1 MKKPSFASR
10 RKPLIITVTLVCIIF
25 AIANYTTWRS
35 KDALML
41 SNINGIFLLVF
52 SENDKKQEEF
62 YKRIEKLQNQFMA
75 NQNER
80 LAVLQKQNA
89 QMLDTIQAMRIPPSH
104 LNIRDKL
111 IFMLP
116 YDPTAKFPGYI
127 WQTWKYGLND
137 DNFIK
142 QYRDGEKLWAGKN
155 PGFVHEVFNDETS
168 YAFVKHLYAHVPE
181 VILAYDALPDAI
193 LKIDF
198 FKYLVLFARG
208 GVYADIDTMPLQPI
222 PNWIPDN
229 VSPTE
234 IGLIISV
241 GSESNSPQ
249 WNMESRHRRLEFGQ
263 FVIQAKPGHPILRE
277 IIAQITTKTSRKQR
291 KLRDGDLLSFQD
303 NSNDILLELS
313 RWTGS
318 GAWTDVIFEILND
331 YVKSSHYKPVTWKE
345 FHDLATP
352 KLVSDVLV
360 FPIKSF
366 ASDIEVSRDGK
377 ITDAIAFVKHYGD
390 QLWKES

>member
-10 RKPLIITVTLVCIIF
+10 KKPLIISITLICIIF

-62 YKRIEKLQNQFMA
+62 YKRIEKLQNQFMQ

-80 LAVLQKQNA
+80 LGELRNQNV
-89 QMLDTIQAMRIPPSH
+89 QILDTIQSMRIPPSH
-104 LNIRDKL
+104 LNVRDKL

-116 YDPTAKFPGYI
+116 YDPAAKFPGYI

-137 DNFIK
+137 EKFIERYSDSEK
-142 QYRDGEKLWAGKN
+142 QWAGKN

-181 VILAYDALPDAI
+181 VILAYDALPEAI
-193 LKIDF
+193 LKTDF

-208 GVYADIDTMPLQPI
+208 GVYADIDTLPLQAI
-222 PNWIPDN
+222 PNWIPDDI
-229 VSPTE
+229 SPTN

-249 WNMESRHRRLEFGQ
+249 WKLESRHRRLEFGQ

-277 IIAQITTKTSRKQR
+277 IIAQITDKTSRRQR
-291 KLRDGDLLSFQD
+291 KSKDGELRLIHDK
-303 NSNDILLELS
+303 SNDIQLELS

-331 YVKSSHYKPVTWKE
+331 YVKSSHYSSVTWKD
-345 FHDLATP
+345 FHDLAEP

-360 FPIKSF
+360 FPTKSF
-366 ASDIEVSRDGK
+366 ASDIEVARDGK
-377 ITDAIAFVKHYGD
+377 ITDAIAFVKHFGD
-390 QLWKES
+390 HLWEES